1 MYRKGIKVWLWILQ
15 IVKNNVIKDEWLNVH
30 IGEDYEDI
38 YDEFV
43 QKYTEAENIA
53 NKQSV
58 DLTTVGNIDI

>member
-1 MYRKGIKVWLWILQ
+1 MWIFQ
-15 IVKNNVIKDEWLNVH
+15 IVKNNVIKDEWLYVQ

-58 DLTTVGNIDI
+58 DLTTVGNIDR

>member
-1 MYRKGIKVWLWILQ
+1 LRIFT
-15 IVKNNVIKDEWLNVH
+15 IVKNNVIKDEWLYVH

-58 DLTTVGNIDI
+58 DLTTVGNIDR